1 LGYLA
6 RSRAGKI
13 DSVLISIFS
22 SNPPEGADLSDLMH
36 LEQAFSAILGRNVD
50 LVSYGGLDPEVDQDV
65 LDDTVL
71 L

>member
-1 LGYLA
+1 
-6 RSRAGKI
+6 
-13 DSVLISIFS
+13 
-22 SNPPEGADLSDLMH
+22 MH